1 MSMLDQAPG
10 PVLSSGPLPDQH
22 FVMVRA
28 PSTAYAGYVG
38 AQAVVTDVA
47 NGSVYVL
54 FESGIRD
61 CFPPRQFHALFRP
74 RPPGRC

>member
-1 MSMLDQAPG
+1 MSMLDQAPWPLLS
-10 PVLSSGPLPDQH
+10 PVPMPDQR

-28 PSTAYAGYVG
+28 PGSRYAGYVG
-38 AQAVVTDVA
+38 AEAVVTDVA

-61 CFPPRQFHALFRP
+61 CYPHSQFHSLFRP
-74 RPPGRC
+74 RPAARC